1 MLESTSAPSLYS
13 FVSYR
18 RESFGGFL
26 FNPYL
31 QVELPL
37 DNFELAVV
45 ELCDGRHAVAIMPVE
60 LARTFRTDRA
70 TAERRLLRSL
80 ERLNGYCALN
90 WKGISPHTFPSIH
103 QTDIECS
110 RECPAPSPEAKGCLS
125 APLSILWEVT
135 HACNLNCLH
144 CLSSSG
150 KPAPGELSTAE
161 AKALIEELARL
172 RVFSVTVGGGEPLL
186 RRDLFE
192 LLEIITQKNLAARLS
207 TNGYGVTDDTLHRLA
222 DLNVFSVQVSIDG
235 LQETHDRFRG
245 RPGAFDRAV
254 RALRLFREAGYH
266 TFLTATATALNVE
279 EIPAL
284 LDLALDLGVS
294 TFKLGPYV
302 PMGRATQNESLLS
315 LSPQQLQELALSM
328 HQRKQETAGKIDLQV
343 DGLFPWLFEP
353 APASS
358 ECPEVGPG
366 CSAGTSSVTVSYDGN
381 VYPCVYMR
389 DMSAGNVRHELLGDI
404 WRNEG
409 VFGPLRTFDRKRIK
423 GECRTC
429 AYRATLCRGG
439 CRGAALAATGD
450 LYGRDPNCWL
460 SARTSGD
467 AP

>member
-1 MLESTSAPSLYS
+1 MLDSTSTPSLYS

-18 RESFGGFL
+18 CESFGGFL

-37 DNFELAVV
+37 DHFELAVV
-45 ELCDGRHAVAIMPVE
+45 NLCDGQHAAAIMPVE

-70 TAERRLLRSL
+70 TAERRLLHSL
-80 ERLNGYCALN
+80 KRLNGYYALN
-90 WKGISPHTFPSIH
+90 WKGVSRNAVPSIH
-103 QTDIECS
+103 RTDVECA
-110 RECPAPSPEAKGCLS
+110 RDRVAPSAGAEGYLS

-150 KPAPGELSTAE
+150 RRAPGELSTGE

-172 RVFSVTVGGGEPLL
+172 RVFSVTVGGGEPLV
-186 RRDLFE
+186 RSDLFD
-192 LLEIITQKNLAARLS
+192 LLETITQKNLAARLS
-207 TNGYGVTDDTLHRLA
+207 TNGYAVTDDTLHRLA
-222 DLNVFSVQVSIDG
+222 DLNVFAVQVSIDG
-235 LQETHDRFRG
+235 LRETHDRFRG

-254 RALRLFREAGYH
+254 GALRLFREAGYH

-279 EIPAL
+279 EMPAL

-294 TFKLGPYV
+294 TLKLGPYV
-302 PMGRATQNESLLS
+302 PLGRATQNRDLLS
-315 LSPQQLQELALSM
+315 LSPQQLRELARIM
-328 HQRKQETAGKIDLQV
+328 HQRKEETDGRIDLQI

-353 APASS
+353 VPTGH
-358 ECPEVGPG
+358 ECSEVGPG
-366 CSAGTSSVTVSYDGN
+366 CSAGTASATVSYDGN

-389 DMSAGNVRHELLGDI
+389 DTSAGNVRHEPLGDI
-404 WRNEG
+404 WRNDS

-423 GECRTC
+423 NGCQTC
-429 AYRATLCRGG
+429 AYRATVCRGG

-450 LYGRDPNCWL
+450 LLGRDPNCWL
-460 SARTSGD
+460 SARTNGD